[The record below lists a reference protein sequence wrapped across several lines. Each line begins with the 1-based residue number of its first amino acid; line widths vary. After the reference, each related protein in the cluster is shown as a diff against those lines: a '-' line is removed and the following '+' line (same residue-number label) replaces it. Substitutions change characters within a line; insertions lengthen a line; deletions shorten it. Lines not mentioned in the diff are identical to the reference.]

1 MESPERQTT
10 SADNTITESGAQNTT
25 INATIGTATPS
36 VGSIAPSPA
45 GSGGNTGEAEAL
57 KATSADGTQKNI
69 KPKTGRVILF
79 SIPTDWLGEA
89 TIARGKVAGM
99 FGPGSTS
106 QAVEYQTNVLTWVR
120 EDVARELGLIDDT
133 TFPTEV
139 TGAWTAVTAA
149 SKAWV
154 DADKAYWKLRRA
166 LTESLGTNAPD
177 PSQLD
182 ELETKRASAHDAM
195 REFRRVR
202 AAADRL
208 TRWYHQSPRPDGP
221 RRPR

>member
-1 MESPERQTT
+1 
-10 SADNTITESGAQNTT
+10 
-25 INATIGTATPS
+25 
-36 VGSIAPSPA
+36 
-45 GSGGNTGEAEAL
+45 
-57 KATSADGTQKNI
+57 
-69 KPKTGRVILF
+69 
-79 SIPTDWLGEA
+79 
-89 TIARGKVAGM
+89 M

-154 DADKAYWKLRRA
+154 DADKAYWKLRRG